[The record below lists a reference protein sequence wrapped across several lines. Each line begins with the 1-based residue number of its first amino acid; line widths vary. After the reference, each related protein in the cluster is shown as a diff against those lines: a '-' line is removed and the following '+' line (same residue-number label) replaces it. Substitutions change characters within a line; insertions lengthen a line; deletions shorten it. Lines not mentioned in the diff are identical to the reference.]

1 MSDSNK
7 SRHMTTD
14 RQPLMRRITGGDEPP
29 VVEKKEIRLYIL
41 PCISF
46 GRGARGLKRVRF
58 FVTVILPLFVVTI
71 MSLTTF
77 MRNNNASN
85 SSDDNA
91 NSSTSTLMY
100 DMYPTP
106 RLKTFHEY
114 PKIKREV
121 MFIPFQNKHRDT
133 TSCPRAVLFIF
144 HGCHRYAASFFYSPQ
159 GRQIVAMAHNAG
171 LSVVTFR
178 KTDELGCWDY
188 EADADAILKIGRKF
202 MTSKLKDTTCT
213 TETDGDGN
221 VVYPPVWAFGA
232 SSGGQFIMELAARMK
247 DDPSAHWPFVFSAMN
262 VQIMAPTNQGEA
274 LDIPTI
280 FTVMEGDPMTK
291 RGVQDSIYRAAQ
303 QSSSSS
309 SNNNTVLIRMI
320 TTSGQKGIH
329 PHHFYNL
336 YADDKR
342 MTMELSLA
350 IYQDLITNGIID
362 PTNIPTME
370 NHLLGD
376 PRHMVEQVTSV
387 WTKYIT
393 AQRSIDKKDELASPP
408 FGVTYPLMRSLR
420 AEEMIDA
427 DSLWLIEELNV
438 AYDVHEITAEGFQTV
453 LEFFSEFGLPKERK

>member
-1 MSDSNK
+1 
-7 SRHMTTD
+7 
-14 RQPLMRRITGGDEPP
+14 
-29 VVEKKEIRLYIL
+29 
-41 PCISF
+41 
-46 GRGARGLKRVRF
+46 
-58 FVTVILPLFVVTI
+58 

-77 MRNNNASN
+77 TRNNNIDN
-85 SSDDNA
+85 DNGDDTTQSSA
-91 NSSTSTLMY
+91 LLY
-100 DMYPTP
+100 DMYPAP

-121 MFIPFQNKHRDT
+121 MFIPFQNKHREVT

-144 HGCHRYAASFFYSPQ
+144 HGCNRYAASFFYSPQ
-159 GRQIVAMAHNAG
+159 GRKIVALAHNAG
-171 LSVVTFR
+171 LSVVTFK
-178 KTDELGCWDY
+178 KTVELGCWDTDV
-188 EADADAILKIGRKF
+188 DADAILKIGRKF

-213 TETDGDGN
+213 AETDSDGN
-221 VVYPPVWAFGA
+221 IVYPPVWAFGA
-232 SSGGQFIMELAARMK
+232 SSGGKFIMELAARMK
-247 DDPSAHWPFVFSAMN
+247 DDPATYWPFVFSAMN
-262 VQIMAPTNQGEA
+262 VQIMAPINQGMA

-291 RGVQDSIYRAAQ
+291 RGVQDMLDYRAAQ
-303 QSSSSS
+303 QQSRNN
-309 SNNNTVLIRMI
+309 NNNTVPIRMI

-329 PHHFYNL
+329 PQHFYNL

-342 MTMELSLA
+342 MTKELSNS
-350 IYQDLITNGIID
+350 IYQDLIDNSIIN

-376 PRHMVEQVTSV
+376 PRHMVEQVTAV

-427 DSLWLIEELNV
+427 DSIWLIEELNV
-438 AYDVHEITAEGFQTV
+438 AYDVHEITAEGFLTV
-453 LEFFSEFGLPKERK
+453 LDFFTEYGLPTKEQK